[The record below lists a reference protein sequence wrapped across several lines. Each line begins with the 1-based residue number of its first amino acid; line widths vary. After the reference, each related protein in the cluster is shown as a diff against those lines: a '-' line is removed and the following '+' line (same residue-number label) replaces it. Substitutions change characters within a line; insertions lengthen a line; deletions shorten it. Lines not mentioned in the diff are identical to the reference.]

1 VRQATVGSTL
11 AALYTRSATRLLRI
25 DVERTGDADF
35 PGWDPV
41 ASGVPALVLQLN
53 ADQRQRRSEGYSN
66 PVTHECYCDDQ
77 PELEIGVRVVET
89 HHRQETGVWA
99 WLPATEQTTYT
110 VLGKQRVEGMPE
122 PHTQVRLDLN
132 QRSPTR

>member
-1 VRQATVGSTL
+1 MRQATVGSTL
-11 AALYTRSATRLLRI
+11 ATLYTRSATRLLRI

-35 PGWDPV
+35 PSWDPV
-41 ASGVPALVLQLN
+41 ASGIPALVLQLN
-53 ADQRQRRSEGYSN
+53 ADQRQRRSQGYSS
-66 PVTHECYCDDQ
+66 PATHEAFCDDQ
-77 PELEIGVRVVET
+77 DDLVIGCRIVET
-89 HHRQETGVWA
+89 HVRQEGAVWS
-99 WLPATEQTTYT
+99 WLPVTEQTTYT

>member
-1 VRQATVGSTL
+1 MRQATVGSTL
-11 AALYTRSATRLLRI
+11 QALYTRSATVLLRI
-25 DVERTGDADF
+25 DAPRTGDIDF
-35 PGWDPV
+35 APMDPV
-41 ASGVPALVLQLN
+41 ASGVAALVIQLN

-77 PELEIGVRVVET
+77 PELEIGVRVVVT
-89 HHRQETGVWA
+89 HRRQETGVWA
-99 WLPATEQTTYT
+99 WLPASEQTTYT

-132 QRSPTR
+132 QRSSTA

>member
-1 VRQATVGSTL
+1 MRQATVGSTL
-11 AALYTRSATRLLRI
+11 STLYTRSATRLLRI

-35 PGWDPV
+35 QAWDPV

-66 PVTHECYCDDQ
+66 PVTHEAYCDDQ
-77 PELEIGVRVVET
+77 DDLVIGCRVVET
-89 HHRQETGVWA
+89 HVRQEGAVWS
-99 WLPATEQTTYT
+99 WLPVTEQTTYT

-122 PHTQVRLDLN
+122 PHNQVRLDLN
-132 QRSPTR
+132 QRSATK

>member
-1 VRQATVGSTL
+1 VNRASVGSMLTN
-11 AALYTRSATRLLRI
+11 LYARSATSLLRI
-25 DVERTGDADF
+25 DVERTGDVDF

-66 PVTHECYCDDQ
+66 PVTHEAYCDDQ
-77 PELEIGVRVVET
+77 DDLVIGCRVVET
-89 HHRQETGVWA
+89 HVRQENAIWS
-99 WLPATEQTTYT
+99 WLPVTEQATYT

-132 QRSPTR
+132 QRSPTA